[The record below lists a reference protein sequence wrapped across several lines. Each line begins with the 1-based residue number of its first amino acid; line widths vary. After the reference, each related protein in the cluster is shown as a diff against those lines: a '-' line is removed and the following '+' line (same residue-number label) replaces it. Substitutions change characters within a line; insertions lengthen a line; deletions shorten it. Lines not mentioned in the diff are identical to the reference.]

1 MADDS
6 ALRGFAAR
14 RALLAGGGS
23 GGHVFPA
30 LAVGDE
36 LARRGWI
43 VALAGSPTG
52 MEARLAA
59 ERGLP
64 FNLSTGD
71 HQFVPSAKGRKTI
84 NAIPGTLETLLPL
97 AAPGSCCS
105 GGGIV
110 PGWNFSP

>member
-1 MADDS
+1 MSPNMTDERS
-6 ALRGFAAR
+6 QRTPWSR

-36 LARRGWI
+36 LVRRGWG

-59 ERGLP
+59 ERGCRSSLCRR
-64 FNLSTGD
+64 GRC
-71 HQFVPSAKGRKTI
+71 SARALWAK
-84 NAIPGTLETLLPL
+84 L
-97 AAPGSCCS
+97 ARS
-105 GGGIV
+105 
-110 PGWNFSP
+110 